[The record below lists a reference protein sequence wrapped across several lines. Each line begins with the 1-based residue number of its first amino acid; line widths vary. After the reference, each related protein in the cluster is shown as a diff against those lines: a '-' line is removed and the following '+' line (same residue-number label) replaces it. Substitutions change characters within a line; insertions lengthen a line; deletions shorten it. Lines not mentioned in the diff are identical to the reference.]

1 MTPLHISDPHIAG
14 QLLAAGRLVAIP
26 TETVYGLAAA
36 ADDPDAIARVFT
48 VKGRPSTHPLIVHL
62 ARVEDVS
69 RWAEDVPDVLHE
81 LIQRAWPGPLTVVV
95 PKQSWVPPQIT
106 GGQDTVALRV
116 PGLGITREVIE
127 ALGSHPGRLA
137 AVVAPSANRFG
148 AVSPTSAS
156 HVAASLGPYLGEN
169 DAILDAGQCPVGV
182 ESTIVTMASGQVTVL
197 RPGGFEVAAA
207 DKSVESATEGVPGQ
221 IGEPKF
227 HDVPRVPGSL
237 PSHYAPQAAV
247 SVHTALD
254 DNARAMAI
262 PHRTGLIAL
271 QGVSTPADWVRLAA
285 PADDREYAHM
295 LYAALREA
303 DERGL
308 SRVIAVLPTSG
319 GLAPAIADRLHRA
332 AATR

>member
-69 RWAEDVPDVLHE
+69 RWAEDVPDVLVE
-81 LIQRAWPGPLTVVV
+81 LIQRAWPGPLTIVV
-95 PKQSWVPPQIT
+95 PKQAWVPPQIT

-156 HVAASLGPYLGEN
+156 HVAASLSPYLGEN

-182 ESTIVTMASGQVTVL
+182 ESTIVTVASRQVTVL
-197 RPGGFEVAAA
+197 RPGGFEVTAA
-207 DKSVESATEGVPGQ
+207 DQQVEGVTEQPSGPQ
-221 IGEPKF
+221 S

-237 PSHYAPQAAV
+237 PSHYAPQATV
-247 SVHTALD
+247 SVHKALD
-254 DNARAMAI
+254 DNAMAMAV

-271 QGVSTPADWVRLAA
+271 RGVSTPADWVRLAA

-303 DERGL
+303 DQRGL